1 MSEARNDVTG
11 LLRAWSAGDQRA
23 LDRLMPLVY
32 DQLKRIARRQLR
44 REPERHA
51 LQTTALVHDAYLQL
65 VDQKRASAESRLQ
78 FFAAAAGIMRRLL
91 VDQARARHAA
101 KRGAGVR
108 RVSLDDELTLAARDR
123 DPELL
128 ALDSALARLEGH
140 DPRQARVVELRYFG
154 GLSVEDAAAALGVSP
169 ATVKREWAMA
179 KAWLYRELAGQ
190 AR

>member
-1 MSEARNDVTG
+1 MPEARNDVTG

-32 DQLKRIARRQLR
+32 DELKRIARRQLR

-51 LQTTALVHDAYLQL
+51 LQTTALVHDAYLKL
-65 VDQKRASAESRLQ
+65 VDQRRASAESRLQ

-108 RVSLDDELTLAARDR
+108 RVSLDDGLTLAARDR

-128 ALDSALARLEGH
+128 ALDGALARLEGH

-154 GLSVEDAAAALGVSP
+154 GLSVEEAAAALGVSP
-169 ATVKREWAMA
+169 ATVKRDWAMA
-179 KAWLYRELAGQ
+179 RAWLYRELAGP